1 MRFVATWIVAAFLL
15 VGGLGNPARAQT
27 PAWSCANAEATPG
40 PSAANVVGAAAAG
53 GLRRVSVISAD
64 SMIVP
69 DGGRVRFLMPLVDM
83 KPEQT
88 RLFAVYA
95 RSGQPA
101 DVRTLI
107 PSDLEVNEGKLYFR
121 LMLPR
126 LGGLE
131 LFPDLDITVLACV
144 RPTPSSAYV
153 GHAAGH
159 GTLGVA
165 TRWPA
170 LVAAVAV
177 PLTALGLA
185 GSIAWRWRG
194 KRLQDVPMSRIFNL
208 VWITRDSLGYASVS
222 RLQMLFFTLVTLSLL
237 SYIGMRTGFPPDVSS
252 DVIVLM
258 GIAAGGSVAA
268 GLVGSTR
275 AGLNPQN
282 IAWLRKREWLREV
295 ADPHWSQLVMHKGT
309 LDIYRLQSVVFSL
322 VVAISL
328 LQTGFYL
335 LAFYDVPDGIMTLLG
350 ISQGTYVGGKLVE
363 QAQALRAADEAVS
376 RAREADTRWQAEL
389 GTARAADP
397 ESAPAS
403 AVAVHALPPT
413 HPIRVAYFTA
423 LDAIDAARLQLER
436 ALDDFESDR
445 VDPAPRIPPARTAPV
460 EG

>member
-1 MRFVATWIVAAFLL
+1 MRFVAAWILL
-15 VGGLGNPARAQT
+15 AILLAGAPGNPAQAQA
-27 PAWSCANAEATPG
+27 PAWTCANADSTAPT
-40 PSAANVVGAAAAG
+40 AAHVLGAAAAG

-95 RSGQPA
+95 RANRPDDA
-101 DVRTLI
+101 RPLL

-131 LFPDLDITVLACV
+131 LFPEVDITVLACV
-144 RPTPSSAYV
+144 RPAPDRAYI
-153 GHAAGH
+153 GYAAGQ
-159 GTLGVA
+159 GTLSVA

-177 PLTALGLA
+177 PFLALVLA

-194 KRLQDVPMSRIFNL
+194 KRRQEVPISRIVNL

-322 VVAISL
+322 VVALSL

-376 RAREADTRWQAEL
+376 RAREADIRWQAEL
-389 GTARAADP
+389 GSARAADP
-397 ESAPAS
+397 ETAPATAS
-403 AVAVHALPPT
+403 AVHALPPT
-413 HPIRVAYFTA
+413 HPIRVAYFAA
-423 LDAIDAARLQLER
+423 LDAIDAARLELER

-445 VDPAPRIPPARTAPV
+445 VDPAPRMPPVRTAPV
-460 EG
+460 QG

>member
-1 MRFVATWIVAAFLL
+1 
-15 VGGLGNPARAQT
+15 
-27 PAWSCANAEATPG
+27 
-40 PSAANVVGAAAAG
+40 
-53 GLRRVSVISAD
+53 
-64 SMIVP
+64 
-69 DGGRVRFLMPLVDM
+69 
-83 KPEQT
+83 
-88 RLFAVYA
+88 
-95 RSGQPA
+95 
-101 DVRTLI
+101 
-107 PSDLEVNEGKLYFR
+107 
-121 LMLPR
+121 
-126 LGGLE
+126 
-131 LFPDLDITVLACV
+131 VLACV
-144 RPTPSSAYV
+144 RPTPGDPYAGYAV
-153 GHAAGH
+153 GQ
-159 GTLGVA
+159 GTLSVA

-170 LVAAVAV
+170 LLAAIAV
-177 PLTALGLA
+177 PLVALLLA

-194 KRLQDVPMSRIFNL
+194 RGQKTVPWSRVFNL

-282 IAWLRKREWLREV
+282 IAWLRKREWLRV
-295 ADPHWSQLVMHKGT
+295 VVDPHWSQLVMSKGT

-322 VVAISL
+322 VVAVSL

-363 QAQALRAADEAVS
+363 QAQALRAADEAVA
-376 RAREADTRWQAEL
+376 RAREADGRWQVEL
-389 GTARAADP
+389 ATARASDP
-397 ESAPAS
+397 GAAPANAS
-403 AVAVHALPPT
+403 ALQALPPT
-413 HPIRVAYFTA
+413 HPIRVAYFAA

-445 VDPAPRIPPARTAPV
+445 VDAAPRFPPVRP
-460 EG
+460 